1 MWQEVAVAA
10 MVGLALSDAWLC
22 LFMGASFATADRRLS
37 WGFLVGRTLGVLGLL
52 LFIGILG
59 ASLLPSKGWLV
70 AVFASSTIAVA
81 VFLALSTYRPGL
93 LGGCGHETRV
103 SCDGGEPD
111 GTGCG
116 QGCEGC
122 GADDAAA
129 TGGAPCA
136 TFPRG
141 LMDRLSGRSPL
152 VTGLSLGA
160 VRGAMPCLKVLI
172 ITPLLV
178 TSPPSTVVMMA
189 LAFAMTSAVY
199 PLIGLVSGR
208 TLVNLA
214 GNRNR
219 LRLVGA
225 AGVAAVGVVTLVRF
239 YQSTCELGGF

>member
-22 LFMGASFATADRRLS
+22 LFMGASFATADRRMS

-52 LFIGILG
+52 LVIGLLG
-59 ASLLPSKGWLV
+59 ASLLSSKGWLV
-70 AVFASSTIAVA
+70 AVFAASTIAVA
-81 VFLALSTYRPGL
+81 AILALSTYRPGL
-93 LGGCGHETRV
+93 MGGCGHETRV

-122 GADDAAA
+122 GADDAA
-129 TGGAPCA
+129 TGGVPCSN
-136 TFPRG
+136 FPSG
-141 LMDRLSGRSPL
+141 LIDRLSGRSPL
-152 VTGLSLGA
+152 LTGLSLGA

-178 TSPPSTVVMMA
+178 TSPPAMVVAMA
-189 LAFAMTSAVY
+189 LAFALTSAVY

-214 GNRNR
+214 GNGRR
-219 LRLVGA
+219 LRLAGA